1 MDNPSPLKK
10 EKNMKRYFLV
20 TNIVWDT
27 EFDGKEQIVEDLPNE
42 TVVTAD
48 EEDIDYWESNDYDWE
63 EIECYIL
70 DYLTN
75 DYDWFIAGSEIKE
88 ISKKEYDAYMQNTAE

>member
-1 MDNPSPLKK
+1 MDNPSPFKK

-27 EFDGKEQIVEDLPNE
+27 EFDGEEQIVDLPNE

-48 EEDIDYWESNDYDWE
+48 DEDIDYWEANDYDWE
-63 EIECYIL
+63 AIEYYIL
-70 DYLTN
+70 DYLT
-75 DYDWFIAGSEIKE
+75 DEYEWCIAGSEIKE
-88 ISKKEYDAYMQNTAE
+88 MSKKEYDAYMQSTDE

>member
-48 EEDIDYWESNDYDWE
+48 DEDIDYWESNDYDWE
-63 EIECYIL
+63 EIEYYIL
-70 DYLTN
+70 DYLT
-75 DYDWFIAGSEIKE
+75 DEYEWCIAGSEIKE
-88 ISKKEYDAYMQNTAE
+88 ISKKEYDAYMQSTDE